1 MSRRPLPRRLT
12 SVLLIVVLALIFA
25 VLLAVFFVRLSNQPG
40 ASVNVGVNEFD
51 VGKATNLA
59 PEIAKGGPLLLPPLR
74 GDQLVLYVQH
84 LGADPN
90 LGWLAF
96 EARAP
101 GQARTCLLRW
111 SQSNRDFT
119 DPCDG
124 RVFPADGAGL
134 NQYAVRVDP
143 KGRVTVDLRQ
153 TVGTVPPA
161 AAP

>member
-1 MSRRPLPRRLT
+1 MSSRPVPRRLT
-12 SVLLIVVLALIFA
+12 SVLLIVVLALVFA
-25 VLLAVFFVRLSNQPG
+25 ILLAVFFVRLSNQPG
-40 ASVNVGVNEFD
+40 TTVNVGANQFD

-74 GDQLVLYVQH
+74 GDQLALYVQH
-84 LGADPN
+84 LGADPDR
-90 LGWLAF
+90 GWLAF

-111 SQSNRDFT
+111 SQSSRDFT

-124 RVFPADGAGL
+124 RAFPADGSGL
-134 NQYAVRVDP
+134 DQYAVRVDP
-143 KGRVTVDLRQ
+143 KGRVIVDLRQ
-153 TVGTVPPA
+153 TVGTVPPG